1 MSRSKI
7 LHELQKIDSQL
18 DQHQSRQ
25 QEIEV
30 ALADNDLVHKAQ
42 VIFHSAENELNEIM
56 KNLQLAEHEVRTQR
70 IKIEQSESN
79 LYSGKVINPKELQ
92 DLQNEIRS
100 FKRFLSVLE
109 DRQLESMLAVD
120 SAQEIYQDKQ
130 ENLTHARAQGDVRNT
145 VLFKERETIKIDMN
159 RAQDLKKKQWPMI
172 AKDDLRTYQVLRKKR
187 AGIAVTKVANKACS
201 ACGTILT
208 EVTFR
213 AARSPNQLVFCDTC
227 DRVLYAE

>member
-7 LHELQKIDSQL
+7 LYELQKIDSQL

-30 ALADNDLVHKAQ
+30 TLADSDLVRNAQ
-42 VIFHSAENELNEIM
+42 LLFQSTENELNEIM
-56 KNLQLAEHEVRTQR
+56 KNLQQAEHEVRTQR

-79 LYSGKVINPKELQ
+79 LYNGKVINPKELQ

-100 FKRFLSVLE
+100 LKRFLSVLE

-120 SAQEIYQDKQ
+120 SAQEIYHDKQ
-130 ENLTHARAQGDVRNT
+130 EKLTQARAQGDVRNT
-145 VLFKERETIKIDMN
+145 ALSKERENINLDVI
-159 RAQDLKKKQWPMI
+159 RAQDQRKKQWPMI
-172 AKDDLRTYQVLRKKR
+172 AEDDLRTYQVLRKKR

-201 ACGTILT
+201 ACGTTLT

-227 DRVLYAE
+227 DRVLFAE